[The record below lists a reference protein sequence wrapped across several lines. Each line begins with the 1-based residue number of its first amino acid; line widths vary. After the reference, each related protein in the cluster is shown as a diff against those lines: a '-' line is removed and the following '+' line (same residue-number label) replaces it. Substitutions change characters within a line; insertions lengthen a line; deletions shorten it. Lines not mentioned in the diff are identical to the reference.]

1 MDDQREN
8 TMKDEFE
15 KINTKLNNLSSD
27 FKKLNLN
34 KTEEYILNSLSRI
47 ESEIE
52 EMKIDMKMLKTI
64 VVRHEDDIQHL
75 KSRSN

>member
-15 KINTKLNNLSSD
+15 KINTKLNNLSSNL
-27 FKKLNLN
+27 KKLNLN
-34 KTEEYILNSLSRI
+34 ETEEYILNSLSRI

-64 VVRHEDDIQHL
+64 VVRHEDDML
-75 KSRSN
+75 W